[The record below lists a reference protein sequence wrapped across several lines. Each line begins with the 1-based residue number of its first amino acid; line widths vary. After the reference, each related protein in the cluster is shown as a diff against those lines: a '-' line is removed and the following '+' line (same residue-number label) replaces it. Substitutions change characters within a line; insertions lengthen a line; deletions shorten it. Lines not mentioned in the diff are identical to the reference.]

1 MIKIKIDGKALEVKP
16 KTSIIEV
23 ADKVGIDIPRFCY
36 HKKLSVAANCRMC
49 LVEVKNFAKPL
60 PACATQVMEGMEIS
74 TKSKFTKDTQKS
86 VMEFLLINHPLDCPI
101 CDQGGECD
109 LQDTAVAYGAS
120 KTRYTEEKRVVFD
133 KNIGPLISTDLTRCI
148 QCTRCVRFLKEVGGM
163 AELGLIGRGEHAEIS
178 AYVDKSVESE
188 LSGNIIDLCPV
199 GALTSKPFRYSAR
212 SWELSRRSTI
222 ACHDS
227 LGSNIEAHVKD
238 NIVKRVIPKENESI
252 NECWISDRDRFSYEG
267 LNHKDRINLPLKRE
281 KNQWKEIDW
290 EEAYELI
297 EKNITDID
305 IKKSNKIGIIC
316 SPQSTLE
323 EGFLLKK
330 IAKELNTSHIDYR
343 LLEQSF
349 SENNNWLGCKID
361 EIESHDAILVVG
373 SNLKH
378 DQPLLAHRFRRYAN
392 KRNNFSIITSYDD
405 FYSTRCLEKVIV
417 NPSAYINYLLMILKQ
432 VQLSTKYKI
441 NSEVIKNLL
450 KAAKPSNEAKR
461 IAKSLLSNKSKAIFL
476 GHQILHLDDGDNI
489 KLVAMHIAQAVGATF
504 GLIPGYANSVG
515 LNELNLNTDNI
526 SADKI
531 LSQSKEAYIMM
542 NFDPL
547 YDYHS
552 PKKINSALKKAKFNL
567 AISPYISDSFKEF
580 DVVLPMTPFTETSGT
595 FINMEKTIQSFSAV
609 TPPVGQSRPGWKI
622 LRVLANFLQL
632 EGFSYDSSEEVKTDA
647 MIEMDKKNEFS
658 LNDFKP
664 SNIERGIEVLN
675 VVRANDSDMIVRR
688 ATSLHQNKNKDQSCC
703 LINPTTMLEEGLIE
717 GQKIKI
723 SSSEAEILINVKADD
738 NVCLNAVVIYGKQDE
753 TFILGMHNK
762 VKIKKA

>member
-1 MIKIKIDGKALEVKP
+1 MIKIKIDGKVLEVKP

-222 ACHDS
+222 SCHDS
-227 LGSNIEAHVKD
+227 LGSNMEAHVKD
-238 NIVKRVIPKENESI
+238 DIVKRVIPKENESI

-267 LNHKDRINLPLKRE
+267 LYHKDRIKLPLKRV
-281 KNQWKEIDW
+281 KNQWEEIDW

-297 EKNITDID
+297 EKNITDINT
-305 IKKSNKIGIIC
+305 KKSDQIGIVC

-330 IAKELNTSHIDYR
+330 IAKELNTSHIDYH
-343 LLEQSF
+343 LLEKSF
-349 SENNNWLGCKID
+349 SKNNNWLGCKID

-392 KRNNFSIITSYDD
+392 KKNNFSIITSYDD
-405 FYSTRCLEKVIV
+405 FHSTHCLEKIIV
-417 NPSAYINYLLMILKQ
+417 NPSAYLNYLLMILKQ
-432 VQLSTKYKI
+432 IQLITKYKI
-441 NSEVIKNLL
+441 NSQGIKNAL
-450 KAAKPSNEAKR
+450 KVVKSSNETKK
-461 IAKSLLSNKSKAIFL
+461 IAQSLLSTKSKAVFL

-489 KLVAMHIAQAVGATF
+489 KFVAMHIAQATEATL
-504 GLIPGYANSVG
+504 GLFPGDANSVG
-515 LNELNLNTDNI
+515 LNELNLNSNNI
-526 SADKI
+526 STDKI
-531 LSQSKEAYIMM
+531 LSQKKEAYIMM
-542 NFDPL
+542 NFDPF
-547 YDYHS
+547 YDYRS
-552 PKKINSALKKAKFNL
+552 PKKIKDALKNAKFNL

-595 FINMEKTIQSFSAV
+595 FMNMEKRIQSFSAV
-609 TPPVGQSRPGWKI
+609 TPPFGQARPGWKI

-632 EGFSYDSSEEVKTDA
+632 EGFLYDSSEDVKADV
-647 MIEMDKKNEFS
+647 MIELDKKNEYI

-664 SNIERGIEVLN
+664 SKITKGLEILN
-675 VVRANDSDMIVRR
+675 LIKANDSDMIVRR
-688 ATSLHQNKNKDQSCC
+688 ASSLHKNKKNQNCC
-703 LINPTTMLEEGLIE
+703 LINPSTMLKEGLID
-717 GQKIKI
+717 GQKIRI
-723 SSSEAEILINVKADD
+723 SSSEAEVLINVKADE
-738 NVCLNAVVIYGKQDE
+738 NVCSNVIAIFGKQDV
-753 TFILGMHNK
+753 TFSLGMHNK

>member
-227 LGSNIEAHVKD
+227 LGSNIEVHVKD
-238 NIVKRVIPKENESI
+238 DVVKRVIPKENESI

-343 LLEQSF
+343 LLEKSF

-392 KRNNFSIITSYDD
+392 KKNNFSIITSYDD

-441 NSEVIKNLL
+441 NSEVIRNLL
-450 KAAKPSNEAKR
+450 KAVKPSTEAKR
-461 IAKSLLSNKSKAIFL
+461 IAKSLLSNKSRAIFL
-476 GHQILHLDDGDNI
+476 GNQILHLDDGDNI
-489 KLVAMHIAQAVGATF
+489 KLVAMHIAQALGATF

-531 LSQSKEAYIMM
+531 LSQKKEAYIMM

-552 PKKINSALKKAKFNL
+552 PKKINAALKKAKFNL
-567 AISPYISDSFKEF
+567 AISPYMSDSFKEF
-580 DVVLPMTPFTETSGT
+580 DIVLPMTPFTETSGT

-609 TPPVGQSRPGWKI
+609 TPPAGQSRPGWKI

-658 LNDFKP
+658 LKDFKP
-664 SNIERGIEVLN
+664 SNIERGLEVLN

-703 LINPTTMLEEGLIE
+703 LINPTTMLEEGLID

-723 SSSEAEILINVKADD
+723 SSSESEILINAKADD